1 MAPRS
6 AAWTVTIW
14 DSNLRLASQIRL
26 SQSTLKFV
34 TRILNLGKFIFND
47 SRKELESCWRKEE
60 INKKKMKFVRAI
72 LVASAQSRLMINSE
86 FIKINKLLNNLLIK
100 SFNYQLLIRP
110 SDFSLFWLAQKFL
123 THFDWT
129 KNQDIFK
136 WTNQTTE
143 TVLSKSKI
151 PNPTQ
156 TSPQIDFS
164 VRIVNRVTLA
174 AQISSS
180 TIFWTDKER
189 SSEQSTKMRG

>member
-1 MAPRS
+1 
-6 AAWTVTIW
+6 
-14 DSNLRLASQIRL
+14 
-26 SQSTLKFV
+26 
-34 TRILNLGKFIFND
+34 
-47 SRKELESCWRKEE
+47 
-60 INKKKMKFVRAI
+60 MKFVRAI